1 MNQIRETSMLKN
13 DIYSANGENSPLQKF
28 YDPAYHVV
36 NQTEFMAQIQVQNV
50 LSAVHQQFHHN
61 QGKYMDLLSKLVE
74 HQMILVEKYQN
85 SPVLPTMM
93 QNLEQI
99 LQILQNN
106 QSHYNANHEGYL
118 QNQLTL
124 IRGEQFPTNASNTL
138 NDSPPS
144 RVPNYPITETET
156 ALSPSKKPEGQN
168 SIDASASQSASSI
181 TTPPVTEQLP
191 KVPPSSDTLN
201 DAPPSRVPIY
211 PITETE
217 TALSPSKK
225 PEGQNSIDAS
235 ASQLASSMPI
245 SATVS
250 TSPKITPTLQ
260 SIAITSE
267 TISHPVETVKAEG
280 QKSIDASASQSASST
295 PISATDAT
303 SPKVTRTLEQVTAI
317 SETINHSVESTSS
330 TNVPTNVPV
339 ATEVSARSTNS
350 VDVTKVS
357 NRLLEVVSDKT
368 GYPIDML
375 DMDMDLEADL
385 GIDSIKQIQ
394 IFAAMQDDFPDIVLD
409 AEVIAELRTLA
420 KITDYLN
427 EYLSTD
433 QTTQPSDNLHQQVV
447 IERQLVKKNS

>member
-1 MNQIRETSMLKN
+1 M
-13 DIYSANGENSPLQKF
+13 
-28 YDPAYHVV
+28 
-36 NQTEFMAQIQVQNV
+36 
-50 LSAVHQQFHHN
+50 
-61 QGKYMDLLSKLVE
+61 
-74 HQMILVEKYQN
+74 
-85 SPVLPTMM
+85 
-93 QNLEQI
+93 
-99 LQILQNN
+99 
-106 QSHYNANHEGYL
+106 
-118 QNQLTL
+118 
-124 IRGEQFPTNASNTL
+124 
-138 NDSPPS
+138 
-144 RVPNYPITETET
+144 
-156 ALSPSKKPEGQN
+156 
-168 SIDASASQSASSI
+168 
-181 TTPPVTEQLP
+181 TEQLP